1 MEDEKHTNDDFDK
14 AKDNVMSN
22 DVPFTDQS
30 STKDTG
36 KKEEFTSDTQYPE
49 SRSTKQAEAYTSK
62 INSKIFGS
70 WSYNWCFR

>member
-1 MEDEKHTNDDFDK
+1 MRRKLEDEKHTNDDFDK

-36 KKEEFTSDTQYPE
+36 KKEELISDTQ
-49 SRSTKQAEAYTSK
+49 SLDRINQAS
-62 INSKIFGS
+62 
-70 WSYNWCFR
+70 